1 LKNLKETGNS
11 ELQLDR
17 KISNKRIFPSID
29 IVASSTRRDDLLLD
43 KDTLQRLWI
52 LRKYLADMTPLE
64 AMEFLQERMRN
75 TQNNDEFLLSMNS

>member
-1 LKNLKETGNS
+1 
-11 ELQLDR
+11 LDR
-17 KISNKRIFPSID
+17 KISNKRVFPSID

>member
-1 LKNLKETGNS
+1 
-11 ELQLDR
+11 
-17 KISNKRIFPSID
+17 
-29 IVASSTRRDDLLLD
+29 LD

>member
-1 LKNLKETGNS
+1 
-11 ELQLDR
+11 
-17 KISNKRIFPSID
+17 
-29 IVASSTRRDDLLLD
+29 VASSTRRDDLLLD